1 MTTLGVGALLAGY
14 RLDAVLGQGGM
25 GCVYRATHTKLGRQV
40 AVKVLADALAAQE
53 EFVSRFLS
61 EAKIVNDVRHP
72 NIVDVSDLI
81 ELESPRRV
89 AYVMEFIEGPS
100 LAGVLKKRPLS
111 VRQAMNVG
119 LQLASALEAVHALN
133 VVHRDL
139 KPDNVL
145 VTGDLSSDLSAVP
158 SVKILDFGIAKVQD
172 QGAQHKTIT
181 GSILGTPSYM
191 APEQV
196 AAGPVSPA
204 TDVYAIGEIVYEMIS
219 GRRLFRGEQM
229 TILRSK
235 LLGELPPLELP
246 DHLASRTV
254 IEYVVRRSLALDP
267 KERPSLGELSKLFR
281 DVLEAEPE
289 AWTLI
294 ANDAGKPLT
303 GAAQGSEGWDD
314 GAHEVTPSNLA
325 SMVSLNASRSRAPLI
340 AMGISGLILA
350 GIAAYTVG
358 FGEPR
363 ASSLPLT
370 PAPVEAQAAA
380 PSPSPPPP
388 PVASPAAS
396 PVLVAAEEPAATPS
410 PSPIEEP
417 RAPKKRERPAPR
429 RAEPSASPA
438 KTAAPAPPAEPEARG
453 PLKKS
458 EIPTW

>member
-158 SVKILDFGIAKVQD
+158 SVKILDFGIAKVPD
-172 QGAQHKTIT
+172 HGGQHKTIT

-196 AAGPVSPA
+196 AAGPVSAA
-204 TDVYAIGEIVYEMIS
+204 TDVYAIGEIVYEMIA

-229 TILRSK
+229 AILRAK

-254 IEYVVRRSLALDP
+254 IEYVVRRSLALEP
-267 KERPSLGELSKLFR
+267 KDRPSLSELVKLFR

-294 ANDAGKPLT
+294 TTDTGKPLASRPEPV
-303 GAAQGSEGWDD
+303 AAFDPGG
-314 GAHEVTPSNLA
+314 HEVTPANLA
-325 SMVSLNASRSRAPLI
+325 SMVSLTASTSRAPLI
-340 AMGISGLILA
+340 AMGISAVILL
-350 GIAAYTVG
+350 GIAALSVG
-358 FGEPR
+358 LGEPR
-363 ASSLPLT
+363 ASSAPMAA
-370 PAPVEAQAAA
+370 PAVELQHPAAASAAPAVEPPPAAA
-380 PSPSPPPP
+380 PDL
-388 PVASPAAS
+388 AI
-396 PVLVAAEEPAATPS
+396 AEEPAPPPEAPAAEPS
-410 PSPIEEP
+410 
-417 RAPKKRERPAPR
+417 PAPR
-429 RAEPSASPA
+429 KKLGPKRPDPSPAPA
-438 KTAAPAPPAEPEARG
+438 KTAAPTPPVDTAAKG